1 MIIHIMDV
9 FYVIMIA
16 TIFGFI
22 INLETK
28 TNMILAMIKAQQDY
42 KSCSEELQIKE
53 KNSLDK

>member
-1 MIIHIMDV
+1 MDV